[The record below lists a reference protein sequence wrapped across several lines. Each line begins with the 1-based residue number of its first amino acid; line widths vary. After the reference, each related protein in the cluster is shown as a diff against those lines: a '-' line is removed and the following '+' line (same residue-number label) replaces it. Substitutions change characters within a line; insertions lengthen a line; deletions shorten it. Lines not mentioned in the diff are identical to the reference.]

1 MMSYLTFVS
10 LLLGLL
16 AWALPAISLMRY
28 QTGGNKH
35 WALFTIIS
43 VTACALALF
52 SEMLYF
58 QHLVRIEDFSAI
70 MDITDGV
77 ILVATILLI
86 VTIVLNTVTIFIY
99 RNSYVKD

>member
-1 MMSYLTFVS
+1 MSYLTFVS
-10 LLLGLL
+10 LFLGLL

-28 QTGGNKH
+28 QTGGDKH
-35 WALFTIIS
+35 WALFSIIS
-43 VTACALALF
+43 VTACAMALF

-77 ILVATILLI
+77 ILAATTLLVVTILLNAVTVI
-86 VTIVLNTVTIFIY
+86 VY
-99 RNSYVKD
+99 RKKGE